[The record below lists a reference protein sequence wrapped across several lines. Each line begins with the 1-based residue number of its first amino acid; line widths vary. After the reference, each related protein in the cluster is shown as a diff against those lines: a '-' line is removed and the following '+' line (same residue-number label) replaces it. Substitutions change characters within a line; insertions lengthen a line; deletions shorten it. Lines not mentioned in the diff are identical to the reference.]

1 MLCSVS
7 FAKNEIYF
15 ALLDH
20 CGDCFHYDYDRNGP
34 DGADAFYAMVNQ
46 FWEKLHSIK
55 HSSGDFTVTVGGGV
69 NPIKIVG
76 ADGSE
81 VTSAGVRMD
90 WGQPTCSV
98 SDVQTVLPLLRSPRL
113 NVLKEQKS

>member
-1 MLCSVS
+1 MLCSVP

-15 ALLDH
+15 ALLDN
-20 CGDCFHYDYDRNGP
+20 CGDCLQYDYYRNGP
-34 DGADAFYAMVNQ
+34 DGADAFYEMVQQ
-46 FWEKLHSIK
+46 FWDQLHSIK
-55 HSSGDFTVTVGGGV
+55 HSSEGCTVTIGGGL

-90 WGQPTCSV
+90 WAQPTCSV

-113 NVLKEQKS
+113 SVLTEQKS

>member
-1 MLCSVS
+1 MLCSVP

-15 ALLDH
+15 ALLDN
-20 CGDCFHYDYDRNGP
+20 CGGCFEYDYYRNDP
-34 DGADAFYAMVNQ
+34 DGADAFYKMVQQ
-46 FWEKLHSIK
+46 FWDQLHSIK
-55 HSSGDFTVTVGGGV
+55 HISEGCTVTIGGGL
-69 NPIKIVG
+69 NPIKIFG

-90 WGQPTCSV
+90 WAQPTCSV

-113 NVLKEQKS
+113 SVLTEQKS

>member
-1 MLCSVS
+1 MLCSVP

-15 ALLDH
+15 ALLDN
-20 CGDCFHYDYDRNGP
+20 CGDCLQYDYYRNGP
-34 DGADAFYAMVNQ
+34 DGADAFYEMVHQ
-46 FWEKLHSIK
+46 FWDQLNSIK
-55 HSSGDFTVTVGGGV
+55 REGCTVTIGGGL

-90 WGQPTCSV
+90 WAQPTCSV

-113 NVLKEQKS
+113 SVLTEQKS